1 MGLPRS
7 MFYYQKTKDD
17 SAVIAALQKL
27 AEDLPTAG
35 FPEYRGRIR
44 KEHLWNHKRIRRV
57 YKKMGLN
64 IRRKHKRRLP
74 ERVKQPLEQQLM
86 PNAIWSM
93 DFMQDSLVSGRKFRT
108 FNVIDDFN
116 REGLAIEVS
125 TSFPGEQVV
134 RVLQSLIQFHG
145 KPNKI
150 RSDNGPE
157 FISDVVKKFMK
168 ENDIEHHFIQPGK
181 PTQNAYIERF
191 NRTFRTAVLNA
202 YLFEDLSQV
211 RVLAEKW
218 INDYNDNHPHSSL
231 NGLSPVEYKNDVN
244 SGKLTPRTNTS
255 AQFTTIN
262 IDDDHE

>member
-1 MGLPRS
+1 

-17 SAVIAALQKL
+17 SEVIAALQKL
-27 AEDLPTAG
+27 AEEMPTAG
-35 FPEYRGRIR
+35 FPEYRGRVR
-44 KEHLWNHKRIRRV
+44 REHQWNHKRIRRV

-74 ERVKQPLEQQLM
+74 ERVKQPLEQQQK

-93 DFMQDSLVSGRKFRT
+93 DFMHDSLVSGRKFRT

-116 REGLAIEVS
+116 REALTIEVN

-134 RVLQSLIQFHG
+134 RVLHSLIQFHV

-157 FISDVVKKFMK
+157 FISNVVKKFME
-168 ENDIEHHFIQPGK
+168 ENNIEHQFIQPGK

-191 NRTFRTAVLNA
+191 NRSFRTAVLNA
-202 YLFEDLSQV
+202 YLFETLSQV

-218 INDYNDNHPHSSL
+218 IKDYNANHPHRSL
-231 NGLSPVEYKNDVN
+231 NGLSPVEYKNAVN
-244 SGKLTPRTNTS
+244 SGKLTPHTNAS

-262 IDDDHE
+262 IDDYHE